1 MNYID
6 ILRKTNGIG
15 SALRAKASG
24 ADKNVRRMYPR
35 ERQGMKHVLVVEDS
49 SMTRSMIRSVLEEIG
64 DIETVE
70 AASGFE
76 ALKILPT
83 QDFQMVITDINM
95 PDING
100 LELINFIRRN
110 ERFREIPLMIISTEK
125 SEEDKRRGIAL
136 GANAYLTKPFTVEA
150 LTNAVKSLIA

>member
-6 ILRKTNGIG
+6 ILRKTKGIG
-15 SALRAKASG
+15 SARRAKAFG
-24 ADKNVRRMYPR
+24 VDRNVRRMYPR

>member
-1 MNYID
+1 
-6 ILRKTNGIG
+6 
-15 SALRAKASG
+15 
-24 ADKNVRRMYPR
+24 
-35 ERQGMKHVLVVEDS
+35 MKHVLVVEDS

-125 SEEDKRRGIAL
+125 SEEDKRRGLAL

-150 LTNAVKSLIA
+150 LTNAVKGLIA